1 MQGRRVAPGDVRLG
15 HHYFALA
22 VVGVFLIFF
31 VRLLYLQVIKG
42 QELRSLSENNRIRL
56 IKIPAPRG
64 MIMDRNG
71 RVLVDSRPSFN
82 VVVTPEDVDDVTSL
96 SQKLAR
102 LLHLTP
108 DDIAE
113 KIVQPD
119 APPFQP
125 IAVKKDISWAELS
138 ALKARRLDLP
148 GVEIQIVPIRVYPY
162 GTLAAH
168 VLGYVG
174 EINKEELKE
183 RTEYQMGDLVGK
195 YGVELTWEKYL
206 RGSDGGSQVEVDAA
220 GKEVRLLKEVEPVPG
235 RNLFLTIDL
244 ELQRYAE
251 ELLGKQSGAIIAMD
265 PLTGEIL
272 AFSSSPAFPPSI
284 FANGIASKDWE
295 RLVADPRHPLQNRG
309 IQGMYPPGSVFKI
322 VTSIAGLEEKVIN
335 PEIPINCTGV
345 YYLGKRGY
353 LCWRSAGHG
362 RIKFHRAVV
371 ESCDVYF
378 YTMGARLGIER
389 LSRYAQDSGFGRP
402 TGIDLAGEK
411 GGLVPTEAWKRERFG
426 GEWFPGETI
435 SMAIGQS
442 YLLVTPIQLL
452 DLISAV
458 ANGGVLFKP
467 QIAER
472 VEDLDKKVVEK
483 YPVQEIGR
491 LPISPENLALL
502 RMALVGVTQ
511 EEGGTGRGAHIEGIE
526 VAGKTGTAQV
536 VRLKEGL
543 RQRAENMRYEFRD
556 HAWFVA
562 YVAADTPLAVV
573 VLVEHGGHGG
583 AAAVPLARELI
594 RKYLALRRGEG

>member
-1 MQGRRVAPGDVRLG
+1 MHIRRVASGDVRSG
-15 HHYFALA
+15 HQYFALA
-22 VVGVFLIFF
+22 VICVFLIFF
-31 VRLLYLQVIKG
+31 IRLLYLQVIKG

-56 IKIPAPRG
+56 IKITAPRG
-64 MIMDRNG
+64 MIMDRKG

-108 DDIAE
+108 DEIAA
-113 KIVQPD
+113 KIEQPD

-125 IAVKKDISWAELS
+125 IAVKKDISWGELS

-168 VLGYVG
+168 VLGYGG

-183 RTEYQMGDLVGK
+183 RTGYQMGDWVGK
-195 YGVELTWEKYL
+195 YGVELTWEKQL
-206 RGSDGGSQVEVDAA
+206 RGSDGGRQVEVDAG
-220 GKEVRLLKEVEPVPG
+220 GKEVRVLKEVQPVQG

-272 AFSSSPAFPPSI
+272 AFCSSPAFPPTL
-284 FANGIASKDWE
+284 FAKGIAPPDWE
-295 RLVADPRHPLQNRG
+295 KLVAHPLHPLQNRG

-322 VTSIAGLEEKVIN
+322 VTATAGLGEKVIN
-335 PEIPINCTGV
+335 PEIPINCTGI
-345 YYLGKRGY
+345 YYLGKKGY
-353 LCWRSAGHG
+353 MCWRSGGHG
-362 RIKFHRAVV
+362 KIKFHRAVV

-378 YTMGARLGIER
+378 YTVGARLGIER
-389 LSRYAQDSGFGRP
+389 LSRYARDCGFGRP

-426 GEWFPGETI
+426 GAWFAGETVNI
-435 SMAIGQS
+435 AIGQG
-442 YLLVTPIQLL
+442 YLLVTPLQLL
-452 DLISAV
+452 NLISAV
-458 ANGGVLFKP
+458 ANGGILHKP
-467 QIAER
+467 LIAQR
-472 VEDLDKKVVEK
+472 VEDLDNKVVEN
-483 YPVQEIGR
+483 YHIQEIGR
-491 LPISPENLALL
+491 LPVSPENLALL
-502 RMALVGVTQ
+502 RMGLVGVTQ

-536 VRLKEGL
+536 VRIKDGL

-594 RKYLALRRGEG
+594 KKYLVLRRGEG

>member
-1 MQGRRVAPGDVRLG
+1 MHGRRVASEDVRLG
-15 HHYFALA
+15 HQYFAL
-22 VVGVFLIFF
+22 VVIGVFLIFF
-31 VRLLYLQVIKG
+31 VRLLYLQVFKG
-42 QELRSLSENNRIRL
+42 QELRSLSENNSIRL

-82 VVVTPEDVDDVTSL
+82 VVVTPEDVDDVTAL
-96 SQKLAR
+96 SQKLAH

-125 IAVKKDISWAELS
+125 VAVKNDISWGELS
-138 ALKARRLDLP
+138 VIQAHRLDLP
-148 GVEIQIVPIRVYPY
+148 GVGIQIVPIRLYPY

-168 VLGYVG
+168 LLGYVG

-183 RTEYQMGDLVGK
+183 RAEYQMGDWVGK
-195 YGVELTWEKYL
+195 YGVELTWEKDL
-206 RGSDGGSQVEVDAA
+206 RGRDGGRQVEVDAA
-220 GKEVRLLKEVEPVPG
+220 GKEVKLLKDVQPVPG
-235 RNLFLTIDL
+235 RNLYLTIDL
-244 ELQRYAE
+244 DLQRYAE
-251 ELLGKQSGAIIAMD
+251 ELMGKQSGVIIAMD

-272 AFSSSPAFPPSI
+272 AFCSSPAFPPTL
-284 FANGIASKDWE
+284 FAKGIAPKDWE
-295 RLVADPRHPLQNRG
+295 KLVADPLHPLQNRG

-335 PEIPINCTGV
+335 PEVPINCTGI
-345 YYLGKRGY
+345 YYLGKQGY
-353 LCWRSAGHG
+353 QCWRSGGHG
-362 RIKFHRAVV
+362 RIIFHRAVV
-371 ESCDVYF
+371 ESCDFYF
-378 YTMGARLGIER
+378 YTIGARLGIER
-389 LSRYAQDSGFGRP
+389 LSRYAQDCGLGRP
-402 TGIDLAGEK
+402 TGVDLAGEK

-426 GEWFPGETI
+426 GEWFAGETVNI
-435 SMAIGQS
+435 AIGQG
-442 YLLVTPIQLL
+442 YVLVTPMQLL

-458 ANGGVLFKP
+458 ANGGILLKP
-467 QIAER
+467 QIAQR

-483 YPVQEIGR
+483 YHVQEIGR

-502 RMALVGVTQ
+502 RMGLVGVTQ

-536 VRLKEGL
+536 VRLKDGV
-543 RQRAENMRYEFRD
+543 RQRAENMRYEQRD

-562 YVAADTPLAVV
+562 YVAADTPLAVA
-573 VLVEHGGHGG
+573 VLVEHGGHGA
-583 AAAVPLARELI
+583 AAAVPLAREMI
-594 RKYLALRRGEG
+594 KKYLALRRGEG